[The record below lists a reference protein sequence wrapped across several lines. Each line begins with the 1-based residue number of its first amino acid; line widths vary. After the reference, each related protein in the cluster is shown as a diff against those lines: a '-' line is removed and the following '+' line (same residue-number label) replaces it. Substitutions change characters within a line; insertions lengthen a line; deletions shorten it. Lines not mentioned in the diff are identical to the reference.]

1 MVLLRVLAFIIVLLA
16 GSSGGCQVNGR
27 SNSAGEAAPA
37 AVEWTFLKAKPG
49 KREALRA
56 FVIANW
62 FAMDELAARE
72 GLMRSYRLLDARTD
86 DGPWD
91 LAVEVEYF
99 DERGYDAIKDRFDAI
114 RAQHIVRPVDGLVL
128 RDLGAVVGSRRLF
141 PAAQG
146 GAVR

>member
-1 MVLLRVLAFIIVLLA
+1 MIVMRVLAFIMALIA
-16 GSSGGCQVNGR
+16 ASGGGCEITGR
-27 SNSAGEAAPA
+27 NATAGDSAPA

-49 KREALRA
+49 KRDALRA
-56 FVIANW
+56 FIIANW
-62 FAMDELAARE
+62 FAMDERAASE

-128 RDLGAVVGSRRLF
+128 RDLGAVVGSRRLY
-141 PAAQG
+141 PAAHG